1 MKIISVEDIRD
12 IYLKSIQRGSK
23 FIFSKLSFSEKRR
36 TKSSFNSTNINNS
49 SWWHIPLVKKR
60 WNLLI
65 TGNKDITYEK
75 YVSEKYSK
83 EKIKMLS
90 IGSGV
95 CSHEL
100 EFARLNPNWEITC
113 IDFSEKLLES
123 AELIA
128 KKEGL
133 SNINF
138 LVKDIYKYSLP
149 TNFYSIVLFH
159 SSLHHF
165 KQLDEFLTKIHNAL
179 ILSGRLIIN
188 EYVGA
193 NRLQYN
199 HKQLREINKCLTLL
213 NKEKRKMHKS
223 NLSKNKYYGPGLLR
237 MIISDPSECIESEKI
252 LPVIYSKFK
261 TVEEKG
267 YGGNLLMPVLKD
279 ISHNFIE
286 PDEISKKSLYD
297 IFNYEDKYLEYNKS
311 DFVFGIYE
319 RVK

>member
-23 FIFSKLSFSEKRR
+23 FIFSKLSLSEKSR
-36 TKSSFNSTNINNS
+36 TKSSFNATNIDGSN
-49 SWWHIPLVKKR
+49 WWYIPLVRKR
-60 WNLLI
+60 WNHLI
-65 TGNKDITYEK
+65 TGNKDIPYEK
-75 YVSEKYSK
+75 YVSEIFSDK
-83 EKIKMLS
+83 KIKMLS

-95 CSHEL
+95 CSHEI

-123 AELIA
+123 AERIA
-128 KKEGL
+128 NKERL
-133 SNINF
+133 TNIKF
-138 LVKDIYKYSLP
+138 LVKDIYKYYLP
-149 TNFYSIVLFH
+149 SNFYDIILFH

-165 KQLDEFLTKIHNAL
+165 KHLEKFLERVHDSLN
-179 ILSGRLIIN
+179 LSGKLIIN
-188 EYVGA
+188 EYVGV

-199 HKQLREINKCLTLL
+199 RTQLREINKCLALL
-213 NKEKRKMHKS
+213 DKKHRKMYKS
-223 NLSKNKYYGPGLLR
+223 NIYKNRYYGPGILR
-237 MIISDPSECIESEKI
+237 MIISDPSECVESQKI
-252 LPVIYSKFK
+252 LPLIHSKFR

-286 PDEISKKSLYD
+286 LDEKNTKSLEK
-297 IFNYEDKYLEYNKS
+297 IFDYEDKYLEHNRS